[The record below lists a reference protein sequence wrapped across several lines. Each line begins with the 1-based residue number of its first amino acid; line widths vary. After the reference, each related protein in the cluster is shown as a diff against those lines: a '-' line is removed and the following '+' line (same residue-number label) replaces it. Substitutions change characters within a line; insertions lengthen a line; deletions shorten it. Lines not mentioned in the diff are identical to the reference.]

1 MKLSRGCLRVL
12 AAIAALLTFAS
23 LSAHADPIGQ
33 SVIWTA
39 NPGTVTQGKNSEVI
53 LTAPSTTCGAASG
66 QLNDAN
72 LKNKTIQP
80 GIHVQAGFD
89 VSAALPSHSGTCELT
104 VALTVATTAKTGPLR
119 LTIIDTAASADQQD
133 LGYATITVV
142 SSQAG
147 PIPDGLSPQVDI
159 DLDVLGYQSVYDN
172 YGRRIADNYFAVK
185 VTVGNN
191 TGFPLQLAEVGFR
204 ISSDPNDT
212 PTPTA
217 EPSIVQGTL
226 VYGQDYSAR
235 NVIYRS
241 LVWAALLGTGISPYF
256 HAANSKA
263 NYAAGVALF
272 SGPLLNGFVQQFPD
286 NTVRQLAR
294 LNASSVMT
302 DQNVIAN
309 NSQAPFIAFLSRD
322 DLCRPG
328 SSNVSVCGSKTWY
341 GKHTPYDPVAVKHV
355 LRAVT
360 IQGNLEPQFAARIKV
375 TVPQAGA
382 PPNTG
387 TISAAPVEGAQS
399 TVSLQSTGLTG
410 AVVQSAPQGV
420 TPTGTPT
427 DGSFPVSVPPLIN
440 NGEPYSVVLQR
451 KDGSLVTFTLNPQPP
466 VPVIKS
472 PADTSAL
479 LVNTATTITIGW
491 QSGGP
496 DLSHASLT
504 IAPADVTVA
513 DIAGTPATLTATITP
528 KKSGPIQIQLAVS
541 ANSTQLKDIPALT
554 VSAK

>member
-1 MKLSRGCLRVL
+1 MKLNRGCAQIL
-12 AAIAALLTFAS
+12 AAIAALPAFAS
-23 LSAHADPIGQ
+23 FPAHADPIGQ

-39 NPGTVTQGKNSEVI
+39 NPSTVAQGKNAEVI
-53 LTAPSTTCGAASG
+53 LSAPATTCGTAPG

-72 LKNKTIQP
+72 LQNNTIHP
-80 GIHVQAGFD
+80 SIHAQAGFD
-89 VSAALPSHSGTCELT
+89 VTAATPSHSGTCELT
-104 VALTVATTAKTGPLR
+104 VAVTVSTTAKTGPLR
-119 LTIIDTAASADQQD
+119 LTITDTAAPAGQQG
-133 LGYATITVV
+133 LGYATITVL

-147 PIPDGLSPQVDI
+147 PIPDGLSPQVDV

-185 VTVGNN
+185 VTIGNN

-286 NTVRQLAR
+286 NTVKQLAR
-294 LNASSVMT
+294 LNASTVMT

-322 DLCRPG
+322 DLCTPG
-328 SSNVSVCGSKTWY
+328 SSNVSICGSKTWY
-341 GKHTPYDPVAVKHV
+341 GKHTPYDAMAVKRA

-360 IQGNLEPQFAARIKV
+360 VQGNLEPQFAARIKV

-387 TISAAPVEGAQS
+387 TISAAPVEGASS
-399 TVSLQSTGLTG
+399 TISLQSAGLTG
-410 AVVQSAPQGV
+410 AVVQSSPQGV

-427 DGSFPVSVPPLIN
+427 DSSFPVSVPPLTN
-440 NGEPYSVVLQR
+440 NGAPYSIVLQR

-466 VPVIKS
+466 VLVIKS
-472 PADTSAL
+472 PANASAL
-479 LVNTATTITIGW
+479 PANAATAITIGW

-496 DLSHASLT
+496 DLTHAT
-504 IAPADVTVA
+504 ITMAAADATVA
-513 DIAGTPATLTATITP
+513 GITTTPATLTATVTP
-528 KKSGPIQIQLAVS
+528 KRSGPMQIQ
-541 ANSTQLKDIPALT
+541 LT
-554 VSAK
+554 VSANNTQLNDILPLTITAK